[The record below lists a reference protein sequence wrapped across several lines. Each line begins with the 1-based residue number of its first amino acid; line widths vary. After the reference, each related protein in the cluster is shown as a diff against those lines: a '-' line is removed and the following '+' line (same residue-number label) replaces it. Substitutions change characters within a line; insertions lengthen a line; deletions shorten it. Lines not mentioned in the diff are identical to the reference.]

1 MLEEKVEIKAEEY
14 GDFVRLM
21 REKVSVGDDGIVKIS
36 DGLWFGMADLIEGL
50 GRELLEKRECAEKN
64 DDAGSFRQPSAAT
77 SLPEGGLSE
86 ADGDSVSAEEKVE
99 RDSGMDTSSTASGP
113 PSPAG
118 EGSEESSHETEPFF
132 EDDEEDDAIGGEIF
146 GAALRESETI
156 ENDPYRCEVCVNA
169 GTPLCESCRSI
180 TSPGGD
186 TTRPTRFIGF
196 TEVDSRRQ
204 ELTVHAYNIV
214 HHIRKG
220 QPLPMR
226 WVMRYNE
233 LMCGKGEKVEDDR

>member
-14 GDFVRLM
+14 GDFVRVM

-50 GRELLEKRECAEKN
+50 GRELFEKRECAEKN

-86 ADGDSVSAEEKVE
+86 AEGDSDPAEVKAE
-99 RDSGMDTSSTASGP
+99 RDSSGDV
-113 PSPAG
+113 
-118 EGSEESSHETEPFF
+118 EPFF
-132 EDDEEDDAIGGEIF
+132 EDDEEEGNAVGGEIF
-146 GAALRESETI
+146 GAALRETKTI
-156 ENDPYRCEVCVNA
+156 GEDRYRCEVCVNA
-169 GTPLCESCRSI
+169 GTPLCESCNSI
-180 TSPGGD
+180 SSNGNTS
-186 TTRPTRFIGF
+186 RPTRFIGF

-214 HHIRKG
+214 HHVRKG

-233 LMCGKGEKVEDDR
+233 LMCGTHEK

>member
-14 GDFVRLM
+14 GDFVRAM
-21 REKVSVGDDGIVKIS
+21 RENVNVGDDGIVKVS

-50 GRELLEKRECAEKN
+50 GRELFEKRECAEKN
-64 DDAGSFRQPSAAT
+64 ESA
-77 SLPEGGLSE
+77 
-86 ADGDSVSAEEKVE
+86 
-99 RDSGMDTSSTASGP
+99 DTSSTASGP

-132 EDDEEDDAIGGEIF
+132 EDDEEEGNAVGGEIF
-146 GAALRESETI
+146 GAALRKTETI
-156 ENDPYRCEVCVNA
+156 GEDRYRCEVCVNA
-169 GTPLCESCRSI
+169 GTPLCESCNSI
-180 TSPGGD
+180 SSNGNTS
-186 TTRPTRFIGF
+186 RPTRFMGF

-204 ELTVHAYNIV
+204 ELMIHAYNIT
-214 HHIRKG
+214 HYIKKG

-233 LMCGKGEKVEDDR
+233 LMCGKGERD

>member
-21 REKVSVGDDGIVKIS
+21 REKVNVGADGIVKIS

-50 GRELLEKRECAEKN
+50 GKKVFEPKHIIDKN
-64 DDAGSFRQPSAAT
+64 AT
-77 SLPEGGLSE
+77 KEN
-86 ADGDSVSAEEKVE
+86 AE
-99 RDSGMDTSSTASGP
+99 RDPSGDV
-113 PSPAG
+113 
-118 EGSEESSHETEPFF
+118 EPFF
-132 EDDEEDDAIGGEIF
+132 EDDEEDDATGGEIF

-196 TEVDSRRQ
+196 TEVDDRRQ
-204 ELTVHAYNIV
+204 RLMVLAYNLN
-214 HHIRKG
+214 HYIRKG
-220 QPLPMR
+220 QPLPLK
-226 WVMRYNE
+226 WVMEYNQ
-233 LMCGKGEKVEDDR
+233 LMCGTGERD